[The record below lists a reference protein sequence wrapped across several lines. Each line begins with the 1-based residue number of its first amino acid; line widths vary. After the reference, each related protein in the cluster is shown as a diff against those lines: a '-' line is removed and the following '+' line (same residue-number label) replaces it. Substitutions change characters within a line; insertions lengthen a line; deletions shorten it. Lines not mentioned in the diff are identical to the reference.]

1 VSGAGCE
8 QVHGVLCTV
17 YVKAHEQVY
26 FKVPCVNE
34 GVTQELI
41 DETRL
46 STENEMLADLQ
57 KLVEEGGSLECRGDH
72 GETAVCCGLS

>member
-1 VSGAGCE
+1 MDY
-8 QVHGVLCTV
+8 VLDR
-17 YVKAHEQVY
+17 
-26 FKVPCVNE
+26 CVCACE

-57 KLVEEGGSLECRGDH
+57 KLFADGGSLEGRGEM
-72 GETAVCCGLS
+72 GETPVSVCLMQ